1 MVRAYVLID
10 TDSAGGSNVLPRLR
24 SLSLGNCLLLAE
36 QMMPGEIIAHL
47 HCTER
52 PDEGAGRI
60 SRLDGVKR
68 VTVLMLTDQG
78 QSPDPRRG
86 HEATVSCRRLR
97 RWACDG

>member
-1 MVRAYVLID
+1 MHPLTQAGPVRRAGALRAVEARIDRYVLID

-52 PDEGAGRI
+52 PDVTRALVEDI
-60 SRLDGVKR
+60 SRLEGVKR

-78 QSPDPRRG
+78 
-86 HEATVSCRRLR
+86 
-97 RWACDG
+97 

>member
-10 TDSAGGSNVLPRLR
+10 TDSVGGSNVLPRLR

-52 PDEGAGRI
+52 PDVTRALVEDI

-78 QSPDPRRG
+78 
-86 HEATVSCRRLR
+86 
-97 RWACDG
+97 